1 MGNNCDFGWFLVVLA
16 SILCF
21 CFYRLEDRRPIGLFL
36 LALAEG
42 PSGSLVKMVTDGVS
56 QEGPSGICVLSDLF
70 VFYIT
75 DLLIVYLTL
84 SKNSA

>member
-1 MGNNCDFGWFLVVLA
+1 MLKK
-16 SILCF
+16 LCLF
-21 CFYRLEDRRPIGLFL
+21 IELEDKRPIGRFL

-42 PSGSLVKMVTDGVS
+42 PSGPLVKMVTDGVS
-56 QEGPSGICVLSDLF
+56 QEGPSGICVLSF
-70 VFYIT
+70 FYVT